1 MAPMRR
7 QTPLTVVY
15 FGLLFLG
22 LAGCAKEDATP
33 APDIRSVRVEQM
45 GASSAQSETRYA
57 GEVRPRFETDLAFR
71 VGGRITARR
80 VEVGSRVVAGQL
92 IATLDPQD
100 YALAASAANS
110 QRIAADAEARL
121 AQQDLARFTQLREQN
136 FISQAELDRRAST
149 TKTTLA
155 RAQQLRAETTRQ
167 ANQRAYTRLN
177 APFAGVVTRINA
189 EPGEVVAAGQAVAQ
203 LARTGELDAVINV
216 PENELGTLKIGQ
228 ALAIRLWS
236 LPGKTYTGS
245 LRELSPV
252 ADPATRTYVA
262 RVAFKQPDPAVKLG
276 MTATVSRHT
285 TASAS
290 LSVAQT
296 ALFRIDGQPQVWVV
310 NPATKK
316 VAPRAVRLGGLV
328 GERATVTAGLA
339 SGEWVVTAGVHK
351 LAPGQEVKLLTA
363 ASRL

>member
-1 MAPMRR
+1 MRR
-7 QTPLTVVY
+7 LTLSPAVY
-15 FGLLFLG
+15 FGLFFLG
-22 LAGCAKEDATP
+22 LAGCAKDDAAP
-33 APDIRSVRVEQM
+33 APDVRSVRVEQM
-45 GASSAQSETRYA
+45 GATSAQSETSYA

-80 VEVGSRVVAGQL
+80 AEVGSRVVAGQL

-110 QRIAADAEARL
+110 QRMAADAEARL

-136 FISQAELDRRAST
+136 FISQAELDRRTST

-155 RAQQLRAETTRQ
+155 RAQQLRAEATRQ
-167 ANQRAYTRLN
+167 ANQRAYTRLS
-177 APFAGVVTRINA
+177 APYAGIITRINA

-216 PENELGTLKIGQ
+216 PENELAKLKIGQ

-236 LPGKTYTGS
+236 SPGKTYAGT

-262 RVAFKQPDPAVKLG
+262 RVAFTHPDPEVKLG
-276 MTATVSRHT
+276 MTATVSRNT

-296 ALFRIDGQPQVWVV
+296 ALFRVDGQPQVWVV

-316 VAPRAVRLGGLV
+316 VAPRTVRLGGLV

-351 LAPGQEVKLLTA
+351 LAPGQEVKLLTTV
-363 ASRL
+363 SRL